1 MSMRVLR
8 SLRTVGLV
16 LLCGSAV
23 VVLGRVMLA
32 PASQYVP
39 ATSYEFPDVVPGSEG
54 SGAEGLE
61 SEGSGSEGH
70 WQATTSRATLPDI
83 DFLMATAQYDY
94 RQGDRSLQA
103 DAWYLASTDGDVA
116 TLLAAHSPQLADLTL
131 QPYQDGDNVYAIAQD
146 PSQDRLYLTACIAV
160 NGDSTVTPEQF
171 QDTRRLSR
179 LSAVQILEWLMGQRR
194 IEDYRCLWTLLSI
207 QTSPTT
213 QPQDQAMLQ
222 AAWQSWHR
230 WWAVH
235 YPAR

>member
-39 ATSYEFPDVVPGSEG
+39 ATSYEFPDVVPGSESLG
-54 SGAEGLE
+54 
-61 SEGSGSEGH
+61 SEGSESEGH
-70 WQATTSRATLPDI
+70 WQATASSATLPDV

-94 RQGDRSLQA
+94 RQGDRSLKA
-103 DAWYLASTDGDVA
+103 DAWYLTSTDGDVA

-160 NGDSTVTPEQF
+160 NGDSTVTAEQF

-207 QTSPTT
+207 PTSPTT

-235 YPAR
+235 YPVR

>member
-39 ATSYEFPDVVPGSEG
+39 ATSYEFPDVVPGSESLG
-54 SGAEGLE
+54 
-61 SEGSGSEGH
+61 SEGSESEGH
-70 WQATTSRATLPDI
+70 WQATASSATLPDV

-94 RQGDRSLQA
+94 RQGDHSLQA
-103 DAWYLASTDGDVA
+103 DAWYLTSTDGDVA

-146 PSQDRLYLTACIAV
+146 PSQDKLYLTACIAV
-160 NGDSTVTPEQF
+160 NGDSTVTAEQF

-207 QTSPTT
+207 PTSPTT

-235 YPAR
+235 YPVR

>member
-1 MSMRVLR
+1 MRMLP
-8 SLRTVGLV
+8 LRTVGLV

-23 VVLGRVMLA
+23 LVLGRVILA
-32 PASQYVP
+32 PASQYAP
-39 ATSYEFPDVVPGSEG
+39 ATSYEFPDVVPGDNED
-54 SGAEGLE
+54 
-61 SEGSGSEGH
+61 
-70 WQATTSRATLPDI
+70 WRATSSMSTLPDV
-83 DFLMATAQYDY
+83 DFLMATAQYTY
-94 RQGDRSLQA
+94 RQGDRALRA
-103 DAWYLASTDGDVA
+103 DAWYLTSTDGDVA

-160 NGDSTVTPEQF
+160 NGDSTVTAEQF

-207 QTSPTT
+207 PTSPTT

-230 WWAVH
+230 WWAAH

>member
-39 ATSYEFPDVVPGSEG
+39 ATSYEFPDVVPGSD
-54 SGAEGLE
+54 
-61 SEGSGSEGH
+61 GSGSDGH
-70 WQATTSRATLPDI
+70 WQATASSATLPDV
-83 DFLMATAQYDY
+83 DFLMAAAQYDY
-94 RQGDRSLQA
+94 RQGDRSLKA
-103 DAWYLASTDGDVA
+103 DAWYLTSTDGDVA

-160 NGDSTVTPEQF
+160 NGDSTVTAEQF

-207 QTSPTT
+207 PTSPTT

-235 YPAR
+235 YPVR